1 MLPLLIRA
9 RARILDTAR
18 KVEAGLLEALRPSFI
33 TSELAQSIFSFFG
46 TVRFAQSIFSFFGT
60 VRRIFYKSQPG
71 TSCAV
76 LHAGAS
82 HKL

>member
-46 TVRFAQSIFSFFGT
+46 TVR
-60 VRRIFYKSQPG
+60 RIFYKSQPG
-71 TSCAV
+71 TSCARFS
-76 LHAGAS
+76 LFDCSPRTLCG
-82 HKL
+82 L